1 MGGATS
7 APGRPAKP
15 VSFAGALFALA
26 ASLRGNGFILKSMVR
41 NELASR
47 YRNTVLGFLWP
58 LINPLVMILVYSFV
72 FGLIFEVRFGATPAQ
87 SEVPYGIVLFS
98 GLMLHVLLAE
108 TLLRAQSIVLDNP
121 NYVKRVVFPLE
132 ILPVAALLSNLV
144 HAVMALAVLVVVI
157 LVYGVSLHWTGLL
170 LPLAWLPLVVML
182 AGLGLLVASLGV
194 FIRDIGQVLG
204 FMMTILM
211 FGSSILFPP
220 EMLPEPLRPWLLL
233 NPLTIPVDASRDLLL
248 WGHFPNWERLGI
260 YSAVAVAALWV
271 GSWWFLRT
279 KRGFSEVM

>member
-1 MGGATS
+1 MGGAIS
-7 APGRPAKP
+7 APGRPAKT
-15 VSFAGALFALA
+15 VSFAGALFAMA
-26 ASLRGNGFILKSMVR
+26 GSLRSNGFILKSMVR
-41 NELASR
+41 SELASR

-72 FGLIFEVRFGATPAQ
+72 FGLIFKVRFGATPSQ

-108 TLLRAQSIVLDNP
+108 TLLRAQSIVLENP

-144 HAVMALAVLVVVI
+144 HAFMALAVLVAVI
-157 LVYGVSLHWTGLL
+157 LGYGVPLHWTGLL
-170 LPLAWLPLVVML
+170 LPLVWLPFVVML

-233 NPLTIPVDASRDLLL
+233 NPLTIPVDASRDVLL
-248 WGHFPNWERLGI
+248 WGHFPNWERLGL
-260 YSAVAVAALWV
+260 YSVVAVAALWI